1 MKRWLLVFIALSSL
15 LLTLLPACGG
25 NGEEETLAPTP
36 VPTATSGPTL
46 TPTPTPTAVATVTPT
61 PTSGGPVKIGAI
73 TSWSGPGAASGVG
86 LADPMIKLVEKQVED
101 MGGILGGRAV
111 KVFKYDN
118 RASVA
123 EAVAGAKKLVDDD
136 KVSALVYGGI
146 SGAETEAVAGA
157 AEELRVLYV
166 NFGDT
171 TGLAELKFVVNATV
185 TDISWTQIMVTLANK
200 VLNAK
205 TVAFLATDFFDNHKR
220 VQTEREQLKARGV
233 NTVYEQ
239 YNPVDT
245 TDFTSYLTKI
255 KYANPEVLI
264 LEEGSNESNM
274 TVAKQIMELG
284 GWGDI
289 KVLTIP
295 GGAAALRLPGADGWY
310 ILVPWLPG
318 LPYPGAVKFEH
329 DYQAMYNRMPTSNH
343 VYFYNPL
350 WTAINAIVLAGTDTD
365 LVKIAQAARSGK
377 LEWETPMGH
386 AHFTPDGLSGLT
398 MSVAHVEAGK
408 LVQFQM
414 PE

>member
-1 MKRWLLVFIALSSL
+1 
-15 LLTLLPACGG
+15 
-25 NGEEETLAPTP
+25 
-36 VPTATSGPTL
+36 
-46 TPTPTPTAVATVTPT
+46 
-61 PTSGGPVKIGAI
+61 
-73 TSWSGPGAASGVG
+73 
-86 LADPMIKLVEKQVED
+86 
-101 MGGILGGRAV
+101 
-111 KVFKYDN
+111 
-118 RASVA
+118 
-123 EAVAGAKKLVDDD
+123 
-136 KVSALVYGGI
+136 
-146 SGAETEAVAGA
+146 
-157 AEELRVLYV
+157 
-166 NFGDT
+166 
-171 TGLAELKFVVNATV
+171 VVNATV

-295 GGAAALRLPGADGWY
+295 GGSAALRLPGAEGWY

-329 DYQAMYNRMPTSNH
+329 DYQAMYNRMPSSNY

-398 MSVAHVEAGK
+398 MSVAQVEGGK
-408 LVQFQM
+408 LVAVTM